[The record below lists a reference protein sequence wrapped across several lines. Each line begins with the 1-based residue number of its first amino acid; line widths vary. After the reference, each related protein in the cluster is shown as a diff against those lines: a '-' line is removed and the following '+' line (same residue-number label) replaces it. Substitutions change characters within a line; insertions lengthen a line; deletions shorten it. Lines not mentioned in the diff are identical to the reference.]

1 MLNFTNREL
10 ALIAVALDAEENER
24 PKRKRK
30 AYWVHEMFKQRKK
43 EGEYWTARRHLLADE
58 KKFFSYYHMPQSV
71 FYNIL
76 SHIEDSISKQNT
88 RFREAITPE
97 EKLAVTLK
105 YLTSGTSVRNLST
118 SFRLGET
125 TIRSIIKEVCKAV
138 IDKMMSVY
146 MPTPTAEDWEKIT
159 EGFNDRWN
167 FPNCIGAIDGKH
179 INIIAPPNS
188 GSLYYNYKKH
198 FSIVLLAIVDD
209 RYRFTVVDIGAY
221 GKNSDGGIFASS
233 KIGKRIQ
240 NNRFNIPSDKAL
252 PGTNVA
258 LPHVFV
264 GDEAFPLQKNI
275 MRPYSRSQ
283 QLSQDQKEFNNR
295 LSRARKVVEDA
306 FGILYQKFEIYN
318 KNIRLNPDM
327 VDNVVL
333 TTCILHN
340 VMRTY
345 NIESNEEYCS
355 RPRPAHHNLH
365 QEAFNDLRHI
375 GGNTTAAF
383 KSSVGQLPWNT

>member
-1 MLNFTNREL
+1 MSNFTLREL
-10 ALIAVALDAEENER
+10 ALIAVSLDDDENER
-24 PKRKRK
+24 RNKKKK
-30 AYWVHEMFKQRKK
+30 AYWVHEMFKERKK
-43 EGEYWTARRHLLADE
+43 EGEYWTSRRHLLADE
-58 KKFFSYYHMPQSV
+58 SKFYSYYHMPKSA
-71 FYNIL
+71 FYYIL
-76 SHIEDSISKQNT
+76 SYIEDSITKKNT
-88 RFREAITPE
+88 TFREAITPE

-105 YLTSGTSVRNLST
+105 YMVSGASVRTLST

-125 TIRSIIKEVCKAV
+125 TIRSIIKEVCKAI
-138 IDKMMSVY
+138 IDKMMGVY
-146 MPTPTAEDWEKIT
+146 MPTLTAEDWLKIAD
-159 EGFNDRWN
+159 GFNARWN

-233 KIGKRIQ
+233 KLGKRIQ
-240 NNRFNIPSDKAL
+240 NNSLNIPDDKIL
-252 PGTNVA
+252 PGTNIA

-264 GDEAFPLQKNI
+264 ADEAFPLQKHV
-275 MRPYSRSQ
+275 MRPYPRSRTP
-283 QLSQDQKEFNNR
+283 SQDQKEFNNR
-295 LSRARKVVEDA
+295 QSRARKVVEDA

-318 KNIRLNPDM
+318 KNIRLNPDV
-327 VDNVVL
+327 VDDVVL

-345 NIESNEEYCS
+345 NIERNEQYGSS
-355 RPRPAHHNLH
+355 RRPAARAA
-365 QEAFNDLRHI
+365 AFSDLRHV
-375 GGNTTAAF
+375 GGNGTAY
-383 KSSVGQLPWNT
+383 